1 MNPRLDDH
9 DERERPAD
17 ADARLIRILRE
28 NYGPAPSPPA
38 RAAAFDEELRR
49 RVRVR
54 SRGSLLWAPAAA
66 FATVAILALAF
77 AVRVDPLTTEPMT
90 GSTTAAGATA
100 EERAAALDDAD
111 FALLFPQD
119 VDYGQESARTDL
131 LPDDYV
137 AIASELLL
145 EG

>member
-1 MNPRLDDH
+1 MNSRLDDH
-9 DERERPAD
+9 DELERPAD
-17 ADARLIRILRE
+17 TDAKLIRILRE
-28 NYGPAPSPPA
+28 NYGPAPSSPA
-38 RAAAFDEELRR
+38 RAAAFDEELRL
-49 RVRVR
+49 RVRDR

-66 FATVAILALAF
+66 FAALAIAIWMDPF
-77 AVRVDPLTTEPMT
+77 APEPMT
-90 GSTTAAGATA
+90 GSIATAGATA
-100 EERAAALDDAD
+100 EEMAAALDDAD